1 MISAKKLLYKMI
13 EKLAEIKNSYT
24 TVTITTD
31 EITSLPHTYSNANI
45 KAYHTV
51 VDAQLSSP
59 SAQKSDWTVTFSDGS
74 LTISG
79 TMSSTEGASTT
90 LTLKLAKGEA
100 GVASTVKRP
109 FVNEDWLVTGALYDT
124 STVNAN
130 SYITRSVSIAKEGYV
145 PIGLLTLG
153 KDGGS
158 SIHCLPTYWRIDR
171 NANTFDYALR
181 NVGSAS
187 ATVNVYC
194 SILYM
199 KSN

>member
-1 MISAKKLLYKMI
+1 MISAKKLLYKMV
-13 EKLAEIKNSYT
+13 ETLAEIKNSYT

-51 VDAQLSSP
+51 VDAQLSTP

-79 TMSSTEGASTT
+79 TLGSSSTT

-109 FVNEDWLVTGALYDT
+109 FVNEDWLVTGAVDDR
-124 STVNAN
+124 SVTVGAGN
-130 SYITRSVSIAKEGYV
+130 YITRSLNIAKEGYV
-145 PIGLLTLG
+145 PLGALTFG

-158 SIHCLPTYWRIDR
+158 SIHCLPTYWRVDR

-181 NVGSAS
+181 NVGSSS

-194 SILYM
+194 TILYM
-199 KSN
+199 KN